1 MPNGYAMMAPSVRSS
16 ITVSRCVCNTAGFRG
31 KVRDREAHSPTRGA
45 RALPGSKP
53 RHSASITARFPNHHR
68 TIVADLEAALS
79 LAVLQVRRVKG
90 VALAEIAGLVTAA
103 EPAKALFGSAVRK

>member
-1 MPNGYAMMAPSVRSS
+1 
-16 ITVSRCVCNTAGFRG
+16 VSRCVVTLRVPGA
-31 KVRDREAHSPTRGA
+31 KVRDREALSPTRGA

-53 RHSASITARFPNHHR
+53 RPSPSITAKFPHHCR

-103 EPAKALFGSAVRK
+103 EPANALFGSAVRK

>member
-1 MPNGYAMMAPSVRSS
+1 MASSVRSS
-16 ITVSRCVCNTAGFRG
+16 ITVSRCVCNTSGSMG
-31 KVRDREAHSPTRGA
+31 KVGDREALSPTRGA

-53 RHSASITARFPNHHR
+53 RHSPSITAKFPHHRR

-79 LAVLQVRRVKG
+79 FPLLQVSRVKG

-103 EPAKALFGSAVRK
+103 EPANALFGSAVRK

>member
-16 ITVSRCVCNTAGFRG
+16 ITVSRCVCNTAGSRG

-79 LAVLQVRRVKG
+79 VALLQVRRVKG